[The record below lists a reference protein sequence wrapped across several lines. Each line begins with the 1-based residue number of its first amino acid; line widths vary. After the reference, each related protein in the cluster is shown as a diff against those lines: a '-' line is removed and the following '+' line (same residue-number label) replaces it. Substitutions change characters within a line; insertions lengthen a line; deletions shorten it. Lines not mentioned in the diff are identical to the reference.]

1 MCKSG
6 SSGLRKEFGELLC
19 VDARADELLAE
30 CATMPSQL
38 TFTDQ
43 IGIQRLMDKRCQ
55 LSK

>member
-1 MCKSG
+1 
-6 SSGLRKEFGELLC
+6 LHKEFGELLC
-19 VDARADELLAE
+19 VDARADEFLAE